1 MNPAQELHRA
11 GQSIW
16 LDSINRE
23 MLTEGTLRRYIDE
36 LAVTGLTS
44 NPTILG
50 DAMATSTDY
59 NDSLRRHLT
68 SGVRDPQELMNPDYA
83 AAARSRRSQR
93 QNGWHLPARA
103 RRLGSPRSREATS
116 LAARAFIL
124 SPPPHSQPPGQG
136 SGPAAY
142 IGHRRPQPAARQ
154 CGRHEH
160 GHG

>member
-1 MNPAQELHRA
+1 
-11 GQSIW
+11 
-16 LDSINRE
+16 

-59 NDSLRRHLT
+59 DDSLRRHLT

-103 RRLGSPRSREATS
+103 RRLGSPRSREDPRRQQATPS
-116 LAARAFIL
+116 APFGFWYVNRVIRGLYTKKRT
-124 SPPPHSQPPGQG
+124 GQCG
-136 SGPAAY
+136 
-142 IGHRRPQPAARQ
+142 QPANLVEAGGFIRRDELCHNPARGVRSAAAQ
-154 CGRHEH
+154 ILPR
-160 GHG
+160 